1 MLVCD
6 PAGMLCC
13 SHRREADKVEEE
25 PDEIVQEGLEPA
37 DTESMLQSKSNA
49 VVSINAFGSI
59 EMANKPAY
67 QLFGCDAAGVGG
79 GGSREIH
86 IQYHCMLL

>member
-67 QLFGCDAAGVGG
+67 QLFG
-79 GGSREIH
+79 
-86 IQYHCMLL
+86 